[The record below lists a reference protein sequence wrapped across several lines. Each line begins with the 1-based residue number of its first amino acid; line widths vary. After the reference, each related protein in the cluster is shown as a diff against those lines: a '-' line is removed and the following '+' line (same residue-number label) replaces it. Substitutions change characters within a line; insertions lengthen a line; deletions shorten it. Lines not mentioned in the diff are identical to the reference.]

1 MYFGR
6 IMTKTV
12 KRILITG
19 VLMVIYGFLC
29 RGLNIDFFWESN
41 VFGWVIIMVG
51 LIFLLIRRVK
61 VKKSTNGT
69 TGLEKVGIGALIL
82 FIILMGLIIIVIDN
96 SNALSAAKTYVL
108 NSDSLKKE
116 IGDIR
121 GFGFTYTGGIEI
133 SSDSAGEDG
142 TANISLIIKGSK
154 KFKELD
160 FYVVKEKK
168 QNWVV
173 KAIQ

>member
-1 MYFGR
+1 
-6 IMTKTV
+6 MTKIV
-12 KRILITG
+12 KITLAIG
-19 VLMVIYGFLC
+19 ISMIVYGYLC
-29 RGLNIDFFWESN
+29 RAIGIDFFWESN
-41 VFGWVIIMVG
+41 VIGWIITMVG
-51 LIFLLIRRVK
+51 IILLLIRRVK
-61 VKKSTNGT
+61 VKRNTNRT
-69 TGLEKVGIGALIL
+69 SGLEKVGIGVLIL
-82 FIILMGLIIIVIDN
+82 VIVVIGIIIIVIGN

-108 NSDSLKKE
+108 NSDSLKNE

-121 GFGFTYTGGIEI
+121 EFGITYTGGIEI

-168 QNWVV
+168 QNWEV
-173 KAIQ
+173 KTIQ

>member
-1 MYFGR
+1 
-6 IMTKTV
+6 
-12 KRILITG
+12 
-19 VLMVIYGFLC
+19 
-29 RGLNIDFFWESN
+29 
-41 VFGWVIIMVG
+41 
-51 LIFLLIRRVK
+51 
-61 VKKSTNGT
+61 
-69 TGLEKVGIGALIL
+69 
-82 FIILMGLIIIVIDN
+82 MGLIIIVIDN
-96 SNALSAAKTYVL
+96 SSALSTAKTYVL

-160 FYVVKEKK
+160 FYLSRKK
-168 QNWVV
+168 NGNGWLKQFNN
-173 KAIQ
+173 KFSQINSI